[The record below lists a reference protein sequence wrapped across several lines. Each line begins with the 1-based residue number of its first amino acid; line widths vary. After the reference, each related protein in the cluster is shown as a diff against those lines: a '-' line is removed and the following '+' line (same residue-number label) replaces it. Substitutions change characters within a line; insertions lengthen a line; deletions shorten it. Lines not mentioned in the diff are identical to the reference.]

1 MRIMGLDISTKTGIA
16 VIHDGQLIHKDLVE
30 VVFSPTEL
38 KIDDFNCLD
47 RAEQMAEQVMIW
59 VRQFEPD
66 FIYIEQTNLGNNRRD
81 QKLLEFT
88 HAMVL
93 LSLRSYEKR
102 IAYVDSSQWRS
113 GLSLKFSKED
123 TKHNKSVKIRK
134 EAGIRAQA
142 GEGKKTAKHLAIRW
156 CNEKY
161 GLSLKVKDND
171 IADAICLASY
181 GYLSRQKTTVE
192 VDLSIIDSIF

>member
-1 MRIMGLDISTKTGIA
+1 MGLDVSTKTGIA
-16 VIHDGQLIHKDLVE
+16 VIDGGQLIYKDLID
-30 VVFSPTEL
+30 VVFLPTEL
-38 KIDDFNCLD
+38 KIDDLNCLD
-47 RAEQMAEQVMIW
+47 RAQLMAERIMIW
-59 VRQFEPD
+59 VRQYDPD
-66 FIYIEQTNLGNNRRD
+66 FIYIEQTNLGNSRRD

-88 HAMVL
+88 HAMIL
-93 LSLRSYEKR
+93 LSLGTYQKR
-102 IAYVDSSQWRS
+102 TAYVNSSQWRS

-123 TKHNKSVKIRK
+123 SKHNKNVKVKK
-134 EAGIRAQA
+134 EAGIRARA
-142 GEGKKTAKHLAIRW
+142 GEGKKTAKHLAVRW

-161 GLSLKVKDND
+161 SLQLKIKDND